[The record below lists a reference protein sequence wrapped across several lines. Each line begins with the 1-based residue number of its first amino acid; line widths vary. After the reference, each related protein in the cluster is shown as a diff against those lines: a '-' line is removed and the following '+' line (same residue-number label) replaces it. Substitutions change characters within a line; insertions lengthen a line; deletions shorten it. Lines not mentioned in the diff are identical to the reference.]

1 MLSKGASR
9 PWPEVLEELTG
20 SRRMDAGALL
30 EYFKPLHLWL
40 ERENARERLGW
51 TRQCPDDDQ
60 LRRANAEPLPT
71 NGERTAAS
79 TVRTRRSTSVRPTSP
94 AAGPVSSSSSDG
106 ASPSTTDGP
115 SSGGGLVGGQFT
127 VVLAVICLSFVLN
140 RGLYV

>member
-9 PWPEVLEELTG
+9 PWPEVLDELTG

-71 NGERTAAS
+71 NGERTAS
-79 TVRTRRSTSVRPTSP
+79 TVRTRRSTSVRPTPP
-94 AAGPVSSSSSDG
+94 AAGPVSSSPSDG
-106 ASPSTTDGP
+106 ASPSTTHGP
-115 SSGGGLVGGQFT
+115 SSGGGFVGGQFA
-127 VVLAVICLSFVLN
+127 VVLAVMCLSFVLN